1 MKKSALILALLCS
14 EFATGIVSA
23 QSSYNVEKVCYG
35 PGRSAM
41 VVEHGSRYYVVTSNN
56 NITFTRNMLIADIPA
71 ISTGGQSMMMFA
83 GNAGGGKSSYVDV
96 ITPGRF
102 LRINNRYQRFMYS
115 GLPGARSVCREIAY
129 GL

>member
-1 MKKSALILALLCS
+1 MKKLALILALLCS
-14 EFATGIVSA
+14 EWTIGIVSA

-41 VVEHGSRYYVVTSNN
+41 VVEHNSRYYVVTSNN

-71 ISTGGQSMMMFA
+71 INMGGQSQMWFA
-83 GNAGGGKSSYVDV
+83 NTASGRKSSYVDV

-102 LRINNRYQRFMYS
+102 LLINNRYQRFMYS

-129 GL
+129 GF